1 MAASDKIQKE
11 KIKKT
16 DSEKS
21 PFFVACYATI
31 NYVYLY
37 NIDQGEKVFVQS
49 FGDQGARL
57 YIKCE
62 MQENENVFEQ

>member
-37 NIDQGEKVFVQS
+37 NIDQREKVCIEFW
-49 FGDQGARL
+49 
-57 YIKCE
+57 
-62 MQENENVFEQ
+62 